1 MRKSSKFYS
10 DIGRKGAESFWNK
23 FYKNPQFQEKMRNS
37 WKGHKVNHE
46 KIVEAAKLGY
56 AAFKLRYDNDIEF
69 KIKMDEKLAISR
81 SKGGSISLR
90 NLGENGFKER
100 FDKMKNEL
108 LRYKYTDNQGNKLR
122 SLQELKVATFLSSN
136 GIPFTVEPK
145 FTCGCHNF
153 YPDFLIQG
161 NKQKIIE
168 VMGIGTEEYW
178 KKAKQKVSSLTDHYP
193 EIEILIITSYSKK
206 AKTYLSGI
214 ERVNILIWRELEK
227 VANWCWENAPG

>member
-10 DIGRKGAESFWNK
+10 RIGRKGAEIFWNK
-23 FYKNPQFQEKMRNS
+23 FYSDPQFQEKMRNS
-37 WKGHKVNHE
+37 WKGHRVNPE

-56 AAFKLRYDNDIEF
+56 EAFKQRYDNDVEF
-69 KIKMDEKLAISR
+69 KRKMDEKLAVSR

-100 FDKMKNEL
+100 FAKMKNEL

-122 SLQELKVATFLSSN
+122 SRQELKVANFLSSK
-136 GIPFTVEPK
+136 GISFTVEPK
-145 FTCGCHNF
+145 FTCGYHNY

-168 VMGIGTEEYW
+168 VMGVGTKEYW
-178 KKAKQKVSSLTDHYP
+178 ENAKQKISSLTEHYP
-193 EIEILIITSYSKK
+193 EMEILIITSYSKK
-206 AKTYLSGI
+206 AKTHLSGI
-214 ERVNILIWRELEK
+214 ARVNILIWRELEK